1 MRIAFLTLIIC
12 LLMPAAPAQSHRA
25 NVFAWVEDSS
35 VIGEASFAGGRPAVN
50 SRISVMHV
58 PSGREVLSTETDD
71 SGKFSFDIPESVRR
85 DGGDLEVVL
94 EAGMGHRDSWVVK
107 AVEYGAAGAEQDEPR
122 QDRAAPSG
130 TPEPAGSCADA
141 EKIEELA
148 ASVKALSGQVG
159 EISETL
165 ARRSESGPGLGE
177 IVAGIGY
184 IFGLM
189 GIAAYIRSRGK

>member
-25 NVFAWVEDSS
+25 NVFAWVENSS

-50 SRISVMHV
+50 SRIAVLHG
-58 PSGREVLSTETDD
+58 PGGKEILSTKTDD
-71 SGKFSFDIPESVRR
+71 SGKFSFEIPANVRK
-85 DGGDLEVVL
+85 DGGDLEIVL
-94 EAGMGHRDSWVVK
+94 EAGMGHRDSWVIK
-107 AVEYGAAGAEQDEPR
+107 AEEYGAVQPDQDER
-122 QDRAAPSG
+122 LKAQSAPSK
-130 TPEPAGSCADA
+130 TSESAVTCADA

-165 ARRSESGPGLGE
+165 ARRSESGPGLTE

-184 IFGLM
+184 IFGLV
-189 GIAAYIRSRGK
+189 GIAAYARSRRK